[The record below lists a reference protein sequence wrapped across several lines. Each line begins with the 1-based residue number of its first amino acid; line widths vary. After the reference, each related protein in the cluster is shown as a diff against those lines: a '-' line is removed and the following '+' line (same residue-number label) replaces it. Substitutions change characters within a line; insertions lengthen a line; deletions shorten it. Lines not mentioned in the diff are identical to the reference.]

1 MLFVL
6 YRSAGRGSKCP
17 APGYRERTNGGLE
30 GVGSNGLNWASTDIE
45 PNAVFLFFRPH
56 DLYPNYASYRA
67 HGLLLRCLS
76 E

>member
-1 MLFVL
+1 M
-6 YRSAGRGSKCP
+6 
-17 APGYRERTNGGLE
+17 E